1 MSPSGSSFPPDC
13 LIAYATTGESASM
26 ASALPLTTA
35 AVAWLWSLKDKTL
48 ILLLPHFF
56 WRTGRSSISWVVLLW
71 TATFL
76 PQALSGS
83 TPLGLPLAVAHW
95 VPALK

>member
-13 LIAYATTGESASM
+13 FTAYAIIGESASM

-35 AVAWLWSLKDKTL
+35 AVAWLWSFNDKML

-56 WRTGRSSISWVVLLW
+56 CRAARSSVSWTVLLW

-76 PQALSGS
+76 PQALLGS
-83 TPLGLPLAVAHW
+83 TPFGLPLAVAHW
-95 VPALK
+95 VPARK